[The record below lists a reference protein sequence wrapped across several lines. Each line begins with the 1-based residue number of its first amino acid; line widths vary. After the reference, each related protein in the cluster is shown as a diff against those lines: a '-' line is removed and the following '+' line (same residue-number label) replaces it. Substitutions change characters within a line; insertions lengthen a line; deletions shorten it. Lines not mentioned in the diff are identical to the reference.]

1 MSQIP
6 AIGLV
11 VVGEGTVSV
20 FAPDHV
26 DLRIVFLSDI
36 QAGRTPVLPMA
47 IGFETLVDQA
57 GLLGNIAFE
66 LKDGQEHPLYP
77 KRKWRTEVLE
87 EETELGY
94 VEWVRHQTIR
104 QESGAVEGGE

>member
-36 QAGRTPVLPMA
+36 RDGRTPVLPMGV
-47 IGFETLVDQA
+47 GFEELADKA
-57 GLLGNIAFE
+57 GLRGSVNFWLE
-66 LKDGQEHPLYP
+66 DGKEHSMYP
-77 KRKWRTEVLE
+77 KGEWRTEVLAG
-87 EETELGY
+87 ETELGY
-94 VEWVRHQTIR
+94 VEWVRHQIIR
-104 QESGAVEGGE
+104 QEIGAVDGGE